1 MKKGAPMCMKCYS
14 RMCRVENG
22 KACRKRVDER
32 IERDALASFAESQR
46 TAAPAVYDPVEP
58 TPEMIARF
66 ARAEDEQ
73 RVRS

>member
-1 MKKGAPMCMKCYS
+1 MKKGAPTCMKCYS

-22 KACRKRVDER
+22 KACRRRVDER

-46 TAAPAVYDPVEP
+46 TAVPVVYEPAGP